1 MGSANRDEAHFT
13 DPDRFDIHRENAREH
28 LAFGFGIHYCLGNM
42 LAKLQTRIAVE
53 EIARRVPGLTLV
65 DPAAVRFGENL
76 SFRAPLSV
84 PVTWEG

>member
-1 MGSANRDEAHFT
+1 
-13 DPDRFDIHRENAREH
+13 
-28 LAFGFGIHYCLGNM
+28 M

-53 EIARRVPGLTLV
+53 EIARLVPGLTLA